1 MPKLWIYL
9 TKKFLSQFFLT
20 LIGII
25 AFLIVIKFN
34 AIAGFATSG
43 TDFLLIINFV
53 ALLIP
58 YVLPFAIPISALNA
72 GILLS
77 RRLSN
82 EKQFTALRSGGLSFK
97 VIFAPLFF
105 VLMIFSA
112 INLFTA
118 GTLAPMSKVR
128 SKSLVYDTT
137 LRHPLFITQK
147 ACPIKIRALYTDVGK
162 TSSKDAACDL
172 LLIFKNKKTERL
184 GLIMADKVSVKNTE
198 LKGKNLAIVTSLKAQ
213 SEEIADDLIIENES
227 FMKTST
233 QVVDALL
240 NKDEA
245 VDGADYFDI
254 FQLIKNFK
262 KKSYYK
268 SEVFK
273 RLSMALAPI
282 SFGLVGL
289 AFGLNISR
297 KATARS
303 LVYSLLLATLF
314 MVSIVVGKSIRSNSQ
329 AVLALYILVHLLM
342 IFSSFI
348 KIRRIERGQE

>member
-1 MPKLWIYL
+1 MPKIWIYL
-9 TKKFLSQFFLT
+9 SKKFLSQFFLT
-20 LIGII
+20 LLGII

-43 TDFLLIINFV
+43 TDFMLIINFV
-53 ALLIP
+53 ALLVP

-77 RRLSN
+77 RRLSS

-97 VIFAPLFF
+97 AIFCPIFF
-105 VLMIFSA
+105 ILLVFCGL
-112 INLFTA
+112 NLFTA

-137 LRHPLFITQK
+137 LNHPLFITQK

-162 TSSKDAACDL
+162 TSSKDTANDL
-172 LLIFKNKKTERL
+172 VLIFKNKKTERL
-184 GLIMADKVSVKNTE
+184 GLIMADKVSVKHTE
-198 LKGKNLAIVTSLKAQ
+198 LKGKNLAIITSLKAQ
-213 SEEIADDLIIENES
+213 EADLADDLIIENES

-240 NKDEA
+240 NKEEA
-245 VDGADYFDI
+245 VDGADYFDL
-254 FQLIKNFK
+254 FHLIKNFK
-262 KKSYYK
+262 KKTYYK
-268 SEVFK
+268 SEFFK
-273 RLSMALAPI
+273 RLSMALAPL

-297 KATARS
+297 NSSARS
-303 LVYSLLLATLF
+303 LAYALLLATLF
-314 MVSIVVGKSIRSNSQ
+314 MVSIVVGKSIRSNFSM
-329 AVLALYILVHLLM
+329 VLPLFVSVHLIM
-342 IFSSFI
+342 IAASIF
-348 KIRRIERGQE
+348 KIRRIERGHE